1 MEKHKLAEVDYN
13 EGMKYKD
20 IALKYGV
27 SMNTVKSW
35 QRRHNWNRDKDA
47 LKEKRGAH
55 KRARG
60 CTPWKRIC

>member
-1 MEKHKLAEVDYN
+1 
-13 EGMKYKD
+13 
-20 IALKYGV
+20 
-27 SMNTVKSW
+27 MNTVKSW